1 MTGISN
7 ARRQRSILIILGR
20 FTTHESA
27 DTILAMNLVL
37 PRSWARVLADEL
49 TAPYFRDLQ
58 TFVEQERQRHAVYPP
73 PSDVFAA
80 LALTPY
86 HRVRVLLLGQ
96 DPYHGEGQAHG
107 LCFSVRPGVS
117 PPPSLVNIFQELHDD
132 LGCPIPNHGYLA
144 AWARQG
150 VLLLNTVLTVRAHEA
165 GSHRGRGWEQFTD
178 AVIRRVNEKRDPVVF
193 VLWGRPAQQKAKWID
208 GRCHAVVTAAH
219 PSPLSAHRGFFGS
232 RSFSAVN
239 QALRS
244 WGQAELDWRLP
255 AEAT

>member
-1 MTGISN
+1 
-7 ARRQRSILIILGR
+7 
-20 FTTHESA
+20 
-27 DTILAMNLVL
+27 
-37 PRSWARVLADEL
+37 
-49 TAPYFRDLQ
+49 
-58 TFVEQERQRHAVYPP
+58 
-73 PSDVFAA
+73 
-80 LALTPY
+80 
-86 HRVRVLLLGQ
+86 
-96 DPYHGEGQAHG
+96 
-107 LCFSVRPGVS
+107 
-117 PPPSLVNIFQELHDD
+117 LHDD

-178 AVIRRVNEKRDPVVF
+178 AVVRRVSEKRDPVVF